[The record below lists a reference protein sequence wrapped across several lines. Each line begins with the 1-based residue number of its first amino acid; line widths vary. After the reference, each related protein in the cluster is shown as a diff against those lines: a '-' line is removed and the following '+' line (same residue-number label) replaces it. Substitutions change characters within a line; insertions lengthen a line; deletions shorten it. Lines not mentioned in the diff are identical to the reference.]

1 MENETNQNW
10 FKELFIDE
18 AKCALTGRGGSVS
31 GDQIESVVTKYLDEN
46 PVDSATATV
55 QGNTLI
61 VT

>member
-18 AKCALTGRGGSVS
+18 AKVALNAHSSVS
-31 GDQIESVVTKYLDEN
+31 GDQIESAVTKYLDEN